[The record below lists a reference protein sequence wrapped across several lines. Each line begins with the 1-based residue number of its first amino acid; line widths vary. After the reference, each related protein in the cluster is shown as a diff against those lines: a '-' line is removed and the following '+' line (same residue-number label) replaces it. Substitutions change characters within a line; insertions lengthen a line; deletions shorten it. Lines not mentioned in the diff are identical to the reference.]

1 MSPDRDPVPSTSSGP
16 SSTAPPST
24 APPSS
29 ASTPAWMMPGTFSHQ
44 NATPEC
50 IRPTQPSSLS
60 SFQPWH
66 LDSSSGGTA
75 TTNERR
81 MNAAQRHQPTPHGL
95 PVPAWGIAQNP
106 LTLGPLPT
114 IALPRVTTTRTATRS
129 ARNPGSRVGTQ
140 ALSSQ
145 SHAPKSIDY
154 KFACVILPTSLNGFT
169 SKTGIFIQSG
179 SIHAPVEGKSRLF
192 FAKAEHL
199 HLSFIFQVQAS
210 QEDLIVNALN
220 ECLKKH
226 MDLHKLSL
234 VLENQQSHLFSP
246 SSTPSL
252 SPELPWQILYAK
264 QTQRTPRYSLPL
276 NPFPTADMKRLTFK
290 KLWELMVNRHG
301 ERRIPAV
308 TIDDEPHQLLLIV
321 PTHNIIVGPLKGQE
335 GKLHKCLSERL
346 WFGFREVDM
355 NEGLDEEAPTCNH
368 GGLSCKETEKRVCSI
383 PPTTSNTVTSTSTIP
398 AVPRASENIPIDPRL
413 LDAPLPTSAML
424 EPDESLVP
432 APVDLSDNPNQQ
444 ELPVVAS
451 RLGRQVSYLAT
462 ESIKQLAG
470 DTDDDTLLTVI
481 STSTDEAADALYP
494 RLRQLFFTGK
504 AESLPPSSATF
515 IHNLDIKALDKTK
528 ISASIGEGVGYGP
541 TRSTWS
547 TVISR
552 IVSNTSHW
560 MEAADGYY
568 TPTNMMPLSSFI
580 WGLDP
585 FPISPF
591 FIAVV
596 LADLNSATSSSFI
609 NTVSPLSSLRLA
621 TWPPPEIIGR
631 IEAMSATQRQQ
642 LTPFIKY
649 AHLFRVTLQGE
660 NTNNTLLNPLHPL
673 VTAFKKGVLH
683 PPFKTQLNLQRI
695 FVTCVRPIDLIISL
709 YQGCQ
714 IIEPDQVID
723 RIEVNAVPK
732 EVDGYDDD
740 IHHQGMVKRFRRL
753 LKGYLK
759 GLGHPKGSQKLGIS
773 PAAIEANKNDNH
785 LRPQYFV
792 EAMTASSYLP
802 IHNGKLNINLLSH
815 MPAMGSSA
823 SAIASHSGAHFH
835 TCFSS
840 VDVIMDKVFATNLLA
855 YEQPD
860 VPTENVNQFEE
871 WIHSLVLKSTKREG
885 DFNNP

>member
-1 MSPDRDPVPSTSSGP
+1 MSPDWDPVPSTSSGP
-16 SSTAPPST
+16 SSTAPPSTAPPST

-154 KFACVILPTSLNGFT
+154 KFACIILPTSLNGFT
-169 SKTGIFIQSG
+169 SKTGIFIPSG
-179 SIHAPVEGKSRLF
+179 SIRAPVEGKSRLF

-199 HLSFIFQVQAS
+199 HLSFVFQVQAS

-290 KLWELMVNRHG
+290 KLWELMVNCHG
-301 ERRIPAV
+301 ERCIPAV

-321 PTHNIIVGPLKGQE
+321 PTHGIIVGPLKGRE
-335 GKLHKCLSERL
+335 GKLHECLSERL

-355 NEGLDEEAPTCNH
+355 NKGLDEEAPTCNS
-368 GGLSCKETEKRVCSI
+368 GGLSCEETEKRVCSPSLIDYEMDEEIMSEPSLQHISNIPAQI
-383 PPTTSNTVTSTSTIP
+383 PPTTSNVVTSTSTIP
-398 AVPRASENIPIDPRL
+398 AVPRASENILIDPRL

-432 APVDLSDNPNQQ
+432 APVDLSDNPNQR
-444 ELPVVAS
+444 EVYEIFHDAL
-451 RLGRQVSYLAT
+451 
-462 ESIKQLAG
+462 EQLAG

-504 AESLPPSSATF
+504 AESLPPYSATF
-515 IHNLDIKALDKTK
+515 IHNLNIKALDKTK
-528 ISASIGEGVGYGP
+528 ISAS
-541 TRSTWS
+541 
-547 TVISR
+547 
-552 IVSNTSHW
+552 
-560 MEAADGYY
+560 M
-568 TPTNMMPLSSFI
+568 
-580 WGLDP
+580 
-585 FPISPF
+585 
-591 FIAVV
+591 
-596 LADLNSATSSSFI
+596 
-609 NTVSPLSSLRLA
+609 
-621 TWPPPEIIGR
+621 
-631 IEAMSATQRQQ
+631 
-642 LTPFIKY
+642 
-649 AHLFRVTLQGE
+649 
-660 NTNNTLLNPLHPL
+660 
-673 VTAFKKGVLH
+673 
-683 PPFKTQLNLQRI
+683 
-695 FVTCVRPIDLIISL
+695 
-709 YQGCQ
+709 
-714 IIEPDQVID
+714 
-723 RIEVNAVPK
+723 
-732 EVDGYDDD
+732 
-740 IHHQGMVKRFRRL
+740 
-753 LKGYLK
+753 
-759 GLGHPKGSQKLGIS
+759 
-773 PAAIEANKNDNH
+773 
-785 LRPQYFV
+785 
-792 EAMTASSYLP
+792 
-802 IHNGKLNINLLSH
+802 
-815 MPAMGSSA
+815 
-823 SAIASHSGAHFH
+823 
-835 TCFSS
+835 
-840 VDVIMDKVFATNLLA
+840 
-855 YEQPD
+855 
-860 VPTENVNQFEE
+860 
-871 WIHSLVLKSTKREG
+871 
-885 DFNNP
+885 